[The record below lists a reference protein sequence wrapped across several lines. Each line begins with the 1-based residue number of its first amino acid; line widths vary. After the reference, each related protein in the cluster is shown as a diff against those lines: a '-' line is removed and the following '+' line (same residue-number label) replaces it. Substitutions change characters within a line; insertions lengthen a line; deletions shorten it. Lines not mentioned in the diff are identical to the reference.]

1 MTAEARPGHA
11 MPPAGSRLVRV
22 AVQAADPISRAG
34 LTSYLDSCPELV
46 IVPTERLADV
56 LVIAPERLSAG
67 ALSGMRRLAE
77 GARRIPVVLVIDQV
91 SESGLL
97 AAVECH
103 VVAILPR
110 ATTGEQLLG
119 SVLAAADGG
128 AVMPPQLLGEL
139 LKHVERLQ
147 REILAPQGL
156 NAAGLNSR
164 EVDVL
169 RLMADGMDTSQIAD
183 QLCYSERT
191 VKNVI
196 YGLTTRLN
204 LRSRSHAVAYALR
217 AGVI

>member
-1 MTAEARPGHA
+1 MTAEAREGHA
-11 MPPAGSRLVRV
+11 MPPAGSHRIRV

-34 LTSYLDSCPELV
+34 LTSYLDSRPELV
-46 IVPTERLADV
+46 IVPTARLANV

-67 ALSGMRRLAE
+67 VLAE
-77 GARRIPVVLVIDQV
+77 MRKVAEGVRKPVVLVIDQV
-91 SESGLL
+91 SESDLL
-97 AAVECH
+97 AAVECR
-103 VVAILPR
+103 VVAILHR
-110 ATTGEQLLG
+110 AATGEQLLG
-119 SVLAAADGG
+119 SVLAAAAGG

-147 REILAPQGL
+147 REVLAPQGL
-156 NAAGLNSR
+156 NTAGLSSR

-169 RLMADGMDTSQIAD
+169 RLMADGMDTGQIAD

-204 LRSRSHAVAYALR
+204 LRSRSHAVAFALR

>member
-1 MTAEARPGHA
+1 
-11 MPPAGSRLVRV
+11 MPPAGSRRVRV

-34 LTSYLDSCPELV
+34 LTSHLDSRPELV

-67 ALSGMRRLAE
+67 VLSGMRRLAE
-77 GARRIPVVLVIDQV
+77 EAGSKPVVLVIDQV
-91 SESGLL
+91 SETDLL
-97 AAVECH
+97 AAVECR

-119 SVLAAADGG
+119 SVLAAAAGG
-128 AVMPPQLLGEL
+128 AIMPPQLLGEL

-147 REILAPQGL
+147 REVLAPQGL
-156 NAAGLNSR
+156 NAAGLSSR